1 LNKQLIAV
9 ACFSACTAFAQ
20 LGGGYLGPAVL
31 SSGASGVG
39 NRSGQQVDLRFF
51 AGVNGTYDSSQQPVS
66 LDSKGNLTTVSGL
79 AGVELNVGV
88 YGTHNWR
95 TSLLGVD
102 YRGVFREYVGGSQ
115 YDGIDQNL
123 TLGYTLQES
132 RRLRFDGRLTGG
144 IVNNGLGGIGFA
156 PNYTS
161 NDVVQPASIL
171 FDNRSY
177 YVQGG
182 LNATYIFTPR
192 TSFTF
197 GGQGFEV
204 WRQSSQLVGVE
215 GYNAT
220 GSIEHRLSKFSSVG
234 FTYQRQHFDFPKAF
248 GKADIDTGQL
258 FFGTTFDR
266 NWTIVVK
273 AGVFHSEV
281 SGLQSV
287 TLSPVIAALLGQ
299 TSTIQSFYLESI
311 SPSGSAT
318 LTRRFKTASLAFGYE
333 KATSPGNGVYLTSK
347 TENGS
352 ASYSYTGIRK
362 ASIGVSGGYYSLSSL
377 GQGIQPYRSANAGA
391 GFTYT
396 LPYSLH
402 FVARYDY
409 RYQAI
414 ENLTYKHTGYRATI
428 GISFSPGNVPLSLW

>member
-1 LNKQLIAV
+1 
-9 ACFSACTAFAQ
+9 
-20 LGGGYLGPAVL
+20 
-31 SSGASGVG
+31 
-39 NRSGQQVDLRFF
+39 
-51 AGVNGTYDSSQQPVS
+51 
-66 LDSKGNLTTVSGL
+66 
-79 AGVELNVGV
+79 V
-88 YGTHNWR
+88 YGTHSWK
-95 TSLLGVD
+95 TSMLGVD

-132 RRLRFDGRLTGG
+132 KRLKFDGRLTGG
-144 IVNNGLGGIGFA
+144 IFNNGLGGIGFTPA
-156 PNYTS
+156 YTS
-161 NDVVQPASIL
+161 NDVVQPGTIL
-171 FDNRSY
+171 FDSRSY
-177 YVQGG
+177 YLQGG

-204 WRQSSQLVGVE
+204 WRQSSQLVGME
-215 GYNAT
+215 GYSAN
-220 GSIEHRLSKFSSVG
+220 GSIEHRLSKFTTVG

-258 FFGTTFDR
+258 FFGTTFSR
-266 NWTIVVK
+266 YWTFVIK
-273 AGVFHSEV
+273 GGVFHSEV

-299 TSTIQSFYLESI
+299 TSTIQSFYLESF

-318 LTRRFKTASLAFGYE
+318 LIRRFKTASLTFSYE

-352 ASYSYTGIRK
+352 ASYSYSGIRK
-362 ASIGVSGGYYSLSSL
+362 ANIGLSGGYNSLSSL
-377 GQGIQPYRSANAGA
+377 GQGIQPYRSANGGA

-414 ENLTYKHTGYRATI
+414 ENLTYKHTGYRATV
-428 GISFSPGNVPLSLW
+428 GITFSPGTVPLSLW